1 MFEKY
6 GGRGGSMPPV
16 VLNLLIINGIFFLA
30 TYLLVNSGNDLVKYL
45 GLYYPGSELFRP
57 YQLITHMFMHGGFTH
72 LFFNMFALWM
82 FGRVLESV
90 WGSKRFLVYYF
101 ITGLGAAGLHLLVNA
116 LSIGSMASEAQAVM
130 NTLSPE
136 AFAGFMQDRFP
147 EYQGQVSEF
156 LSAWAADPNNPVYG
170 SQAPEYIRQLIGMR
184 MNVPTVGASGAVF
197 GVLLAFGMLF
207 PNTQLMLLFPPIPI
221 KAKWFVLGYGAM
233 EFVLAIWNQ
242 PGDNVAHFAH
252 LGGMIFGFI
261 LIKYWNRHRRQQF
274 Y

>member
-1 MFEKY
+1 MFERF
-6 GGRGGSMPPV
+6 GGRGGSMPPA
-16 VLNLLIINGIFFLA
+16 VLNLLIINVIFYLA
-30 TYLLVNSGNDLVKYL
+30 TYVLANSGIDLVKYL

-57 YQLITHMFMHGGFTH
+57 HQLITHMFMHATLTH

-90 WGSKRFLVYYF
+90 WGSRRFLVYYF
-101 ITGLGAAGLHLLVNA
+101 ATGLGAAALHLLVNSLA
-116 LSIGSMASEAQAVM
+116 IDSMANEAQALI
-130 NTLSPE
+130 NTLSPDT
-136 AFAGFMQDRFP
+136 FAEFLKHRFP

-156 LSAWAADPNNPVYG
+156 VSNWSLDPNNPMYLG
-170 SQAPEYIRQLIGMR
+170 QAPEYIRQLMHLR
-184 MNVPTVGASGAVF
+184 MDIPTIGASGAVF
-197 GVLLAFGMLF
+197 GILLAFGMLF

-221 KAKWFVLGYGAM
+221 KAKWFVLGYGVI
-233 EFVLAIWNQ
+233 EFVSAIWNQ

-261 LIKYWNRHRRQQF
+261 LIKFWNRTKRQQF

>member
-1 MFEKY
+1 MFERF
-6 GGRGGSMPPV
+6 GGRGGSMPPA
-16 VLNLLIINGIFFLA
+16 VLNLLIINAIFFLA
-30 TYLLVNSGNDLVKYL
+30 TYVLTKSGIDLVKYL

-57 YQLITHMFMHGGFTH
+57 YQLITHMFMHATPTH

-101 ITGLGAAGLHLLVNA
+101 VTGLGAAALHLLVNS
-116 LSIGSMASEAQAVM
+116 LSIGSMANEAQALI
-130 NTLSPE
+130 NTLSPD
-136 AFAGFMQDRFP
+136 AFAEFLKHRFP

-156 LSAWAADPNNPVYG
+156 VTSWSLDPNNPMYLG
-170 SQAPEYIRQLIGMR
+170 QAPEFIRQLMHLR
-184 MNVPTVGASGAVF
+184 MNIPTIGASGAVF

-221 KAKWFVLGYGAM
+221 KAKWFVLGYGAI
-233 EFVLAIWNQ
+233 EFVSAIWNQ

-261 LIKYWNRHRRQQF
+261 LIKYWNRTKRQQF